1 MAGSRHS
8 KMKSDRDT
16 TIQELKDR
24 VEAFVQARD
33 WDVYHHPKELAI
45 SICIEAAELLE
56 IFQWVEKEPTA
67 RLKENKEAMQRIS
80 EELAD
85 VIDYCIGLANRL
97 DIDISQAV
105 LDKMESNER
114 RYPADKVKGKA
125 KGYIN

>member
-1 MAGSRHS
+1 
-8 KMKSDRDT
+8 MKSDRDT

-24 VEAFVQARD
+24 VEQFVQARD
-33 WDVYHHPKELAI
+33 WDVFHHPKELAI

-67 RLKENKEAMQRIS
+67 KLKERGEVIDRIR

-105 LDKMESNER
+105 LEKMDSNEE
-114 RYPADKVKGKA
+114 RYPAREVKGRA
-125 KGYIN
+125 KGYIKSR